1 MKKNKLKELIWSL
14 ILMALPILY
23 ALFIYRKLPAQMPVH
38 FSMAG
43 DSNLL
48 AAKPLVVFGLPILMM
63 ILQIFIYWT
72 TLTKEILNKNFEKFV
87 RWVFPVIFTVL
98 YLSMIYRSMNE
109 QFDIRKIAAMVVGL
123 VFIIVGNYLPKKVQ
137 ADRNSMNRKWAHLFV
152 LLGFLTFIVSIFY
165 L

>member
-1 MKKNKLKELIWSL
+1 M
-14 ILMALPILY
+14 PI
-23 ALFIYRKLPAQMPVH
+23 H

-48 AAKPLVVFGLPILMM
+48 VAKPLAVFALPIVMM
-63 ILQIFIYWT
+63 FLQIFIYWT

-152 LLGFLTFIVSIFY
+152 LLGFFTFIVSIFY